1 MGGTGLPGLRPRCAE
16 FDMEWWVLSVT
27 SGQPGPG
34 SFRVIQGNALQI
46 RAKYDGAVSGPYP
59 SQAAAQSAAGSR
71 SGGFPGPSIPG
82 NPGAAISLGARDLF
96 HGLDL
101 GNVLLR
107 IGEVLLGIVLV
118 GVGVAKLTGTT
129 NFVASA
135 VKARIP

>member
-1 MGGTGLPGLRPRCAE
+1 
-16 FDMEWWVLSVT
+16 MEWWVLSVT
-27 SGQPGPG
+27 SGTPGPG
-34 SFRVIQGNALQI
+34 TFRVIQGNALQI
-46 RAKYDGAVSGPYP
+46 RAKYGSAVSGPYP
-59 SQAAAQSAAGSR
+59 TQAAAEAAAHTR

-82 NPGAAISLGARDLF
+82 NPGSAIGLGVSNLF

-101 GNVLLR
+101 GNILLR

-135 VKARIP
+135 VKAKIP